1 MWHFWPLFGGS
12 YRASLKVNDCTAPSM
27 CPITSPTKQ
36 QQQQKQ
42 LAAALG
48 IYNTV
53 VLKNYVHLGTCIII
67 VCDSL

>member
-1 MWHFWPLFGGS
+1 MWHFWPLFGGSRGS

-36 QQQQKQ
+36 QQQKQ
-42 LAAALG
+42 LAASLG

-53 VLKNYVHLGTCIII
+53 VLKNYVHLG
-67 VCDSL
+67 LHYH